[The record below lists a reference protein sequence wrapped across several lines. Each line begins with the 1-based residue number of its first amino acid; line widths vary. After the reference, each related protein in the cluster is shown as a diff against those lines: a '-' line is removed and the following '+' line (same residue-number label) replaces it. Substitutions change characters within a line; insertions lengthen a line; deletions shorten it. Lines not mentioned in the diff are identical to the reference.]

1 MVRDGRYYT
10 ERPACSRFDLTLRVR
25 WKTVVDV
32 DSGKQKR
39 RGVLDRKREIVS
51 AIAQGVSWI
60 TNPEMNGDSM
70 RFDVRPIDWNC
81 EFTILTS
88 AYNFCDYFAP
98 L

>member
-1 MVRDGRYYT
+1 MFDGRG
-10 ERPACSRFDLTLRVR
+10 RR
-25 WKTVVDV
+25 KTVVDV

-51 AIAQGVSWI
+51 AIAQGVSRI
-60 TNPEMNGDSM
+60 TNAEMNGDSM

-88 AYNFCDYFAP
+88 AAYNFCDYFAP